1 MTAASDNPYVKR
13 YPSPSGAYAIVT
25 VDNEVKM
32 SHWISAPVLVDAENN
47 TLLDLGSSWSADRVT
62 WLDPQRVTIEM
73 RHYPGDRDAI
83 ITIDAGARNVTL
95 AVDGRVL
102 TFEAFQSWL
111 R

>member
-13 YPSPSGAYAIVT
+13 YPSASGAYAIVT

-32 SHWISAPVLVDAENN
+32 SHWISAPVLVDADAK
-47 TLLDLGSSWSADRVT
+47 TLLDFGSSWSADRVT
-62 WLDPQRVTIEM
+62 WLDPDRVTIEM
-73 RHYPGDRDAI
+73 RHYPGDRDAV
-83 ITIDAGARNVTL
+83 ITIDAAAHTVTL
-95 AVDGRVL
+95 ADSRVL